1 MNDVYLLRYGLR
13 QTISC
18 HDGCNCYAHMRYVK
32 SFVINIQKQC
42 NMSKIS
48 LNFKKFTNFAN
59 FMCANNSIIFR
70 IKNAKF

>member
-1 MNDVYLLRYGLR
+1 MNDVY
-13 QTISC
+13 
-18 HDGCNCYAHMRYVK
+18 YVK